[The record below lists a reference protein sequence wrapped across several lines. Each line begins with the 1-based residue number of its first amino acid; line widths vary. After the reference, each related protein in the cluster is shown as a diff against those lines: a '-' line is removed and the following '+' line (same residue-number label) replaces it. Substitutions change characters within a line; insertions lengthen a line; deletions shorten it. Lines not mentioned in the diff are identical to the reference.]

1 MMGRERL
8 RGKKRR
14 RSNGQVEGHN
24 VVVKLLKE
32 VSFGMRDPDLYA
44 KKIMLGAYLMR
55 FSPQVLT
62 WNLQVLT
69 KYLFLLS

>member
-1 MMGRERL
+1 MMGREKL
-8 RGKKRR
+8 RGGEKKRR

-32 VSFGMRDPDLYA
+32 VSFGMKDPDLYA
-44 KKIMLGAYLMR
+44 KKIMLGAYPMG

-62 WNLQVLT
+62 
-69 KYLFLLS
+69 